1 MPLNLFLHFSTT
13 LLFLRRFFFI
23 NIFKTSNEIYREA
36 ELLHADDEQLADE
49 VLGRS
54 HDDDDNNDND
64 GGDLND
70 GFGGEDRTDL
80 PTTPGGTLDVNALRA
95 TMGLDTNISNISNI
109 SNKEEEEQNKNKR
122 NRSRRRRSSVLRTQ
136 LGISLIEPTVHSF
149 NVDDE
154 VGLVND

>member
-1 MPLNLFLHFSTT
+1 MPLNLFLHVSTT
-13 LLFLRRFFFI
+13 LLLPASLFFI

-95 TMGLDTNISNISNI
+95 TMGLDTNISNISN
-109 SNKEEEEQNKNKR
+109 KEEEEQNKNKR
-122 NRSRRRRSSVLRTQ
+122 DRSRRRRSSVLRTQ